1 MALTFKDAVTQFK
14 AAHVF
19 AIETKNPVLSAL
31 AEGLTALAE
40 ASDEEL
46 SDMQVRLDTLER
58 ELSLFREQSQ
68 S

>member
-19 AIETKNPVLSAL
+19 AIETNNPVLSAL
-31 AEGLTALAE
+31 TEGLIAMAE
-40 ASDEEL
+40 ASDQEL
-46 SDMQVRLDTLER
+46 SDMQVRLDTLEQ
-58 ELSLFREQSQ
+58 ELSLFRQQSQ